1 MEILTDNNEQ
11 SLFIDILSD
20 IICQYLESE
29 HPEHTESPETRSTN
43 DQMNTEAA

>member
-11 SLFIDILSD
+11 SLFIDVLSD

-29 HPEHTESPETRSTN
+29 QPEHTISPNIGPTH
-43 DQMNTEAA
+43 DQMAMEAA